1 MNQNTYRL
9 KLFTNAMGPA
19 REKSRFTYLNFYGQ
33 KVDIPYIIWYIEG
46 SEKNILIDAGCSAL
60 DYYRVIK
67 GESEEGFIAG
77 GEKFKDV
84 EDVTSFEDGLAQWG
98 LKTEDIDIII
108 MTHLHWDHIM
118 GAEKCKNAKIIVQDK
133 EWKGAYNHHQIM
145 DFAFAPRWYY
155 EQMRNVEFVDGDV
168 ELFPGIRLILTPG
181 HTDGGQT
188 VAVNTENGWYAV
200 TGYCGI
206 KHNFYPPK
214 ETQES
219 IGYPI
224 IPATVHTDSV
234 KAYESSMKLLN
245 MFGNKVLPSHEQDL
259 IKVKDI
265 PGDFAEF

>member
-1 MNQNTYRL
+1 MKEKTYNL

-33 KVDIPYIIWYIEG
+33 TVDIPYIIWRIEG
-46 SEKNILIDAGCSAL
+46 ADKNILIDAGCSSR

-67 GESEEGFIAG
+67 GGSEEGFVAG

-84 EDVTSFEDGLAQWG
+84 QDVTPFEKGLANWG
-98 LKTEDIDIII
+98 LKPEDVDIII

-118 GAEKCKNAKIIVQDK
+118 GAEKCKNAKVIVQEK
-133 EWKGAYNHHQIM
+133 EWKGAFNHHQM
-145 DFAFAPRWYY
+145 MNFAFAPRWYY
-155 EQMRNVEFVDGDV
+155 EQMRNLEFVDGDV
-168 ELFPGIRLILTPG
+168 EFMPGIRLILSPG
-181 HTDGGQT
+181 HTDGGQS

-206 KHNFYPPK
+206 KHNFYPPEEIK
-214 ETQES
+214 KA

-224 IPATVHTDSV
+224 IPASVHTDSI

-245 MFGNKVLPSHEQDL
+245 MFGNKILPSHEQEL
-259 IKVKDI
+259 MKIKEI
-265 PGDFAEF
+265 PAGFSGF